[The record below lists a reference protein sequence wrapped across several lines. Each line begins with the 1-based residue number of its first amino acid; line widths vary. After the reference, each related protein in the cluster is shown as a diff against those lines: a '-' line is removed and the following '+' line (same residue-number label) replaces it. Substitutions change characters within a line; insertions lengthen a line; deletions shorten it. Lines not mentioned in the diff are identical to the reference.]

1 MKQKR
6 FNVEQIVAVLKQA
19 EAGVPLAEL
28 IRRVGIS
35 EQTFYRWKKQ
45 YVGLEVDQVRQLK
58 QLQEENTR
66 LKQLVADLTLDKAML
81 QDVLSKKSRA
91 LPQARSAARLR

>member
-1 MKQKR
+1 VKQKR

-45 YVGLEVDQVRQLK
+45 YVGLEVDQIRQLK

-81 QDVLSKKSRA
+81 QDVLIAKHLDPSNA
-91 LPQARSAARLR
+91 

>member
-1 MKQKR
+1 MPEKGGFAVKHKR

-28 IRRVGIS
+28 IRPVGIS
-35 EQTFYRWKKQ
+35 DQTFYRWRKQ
-45 YVGLEVDQVRQLK
+45 DVGLEVDPVRQLK

-66 LKQLVADLTLDKAML
+66 LKQLVADLTLDQAML
-81 QDVLSKKSRA
+81 QDVLSKKF
-91 LPQARSAARLR
+91 